1 MRVEQLGQLFE
12 RDRSGKL
19 ELYWV
24 DPNDERWQI
33 YGHGIGD
40 EELIPQKVF
49 WLPPEARPAHHA
61 DAHLKKVLKKI
72 RFGEWLKA
80 SQMQSGHYFEDRK
93 NLITVDV
100 TGKAWQKA
108 RSGIGLQG
116 LFWVPETAVPVN
128 F

>member
-24 DPNDERWQI
+24 DPSDERWQI

-49 WLPPEARPAHHA
+49 WLPSEAKPAHHA

-72 RFGEWLKA
+72 RFSEWIKTSQVKA
-80 SQMQSGHYFEDRK
+80 GQYFEDRRS
-93 NLITVDV
+93 LIAID
-100 TGKAWQKA
+100 GNGGAWQKN
-108 RSGIGLQG
+108 RSGFGLQG
-116 LFWVPETAVPVN
+116 LFWLPETAVPVN